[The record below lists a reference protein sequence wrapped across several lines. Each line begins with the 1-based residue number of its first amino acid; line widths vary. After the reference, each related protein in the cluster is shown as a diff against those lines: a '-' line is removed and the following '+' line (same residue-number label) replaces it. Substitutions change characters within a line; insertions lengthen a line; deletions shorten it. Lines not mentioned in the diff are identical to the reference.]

1 MISMSSIFFSC
12 FLVIVLTNAYLVIFY
27 LMLNFVYEKAEKL
40 WMMLSSTKKVKHF
53 SGGQV
58 EDGLILLISQWILFK
73 LFFFFFFFLA
83 GRMYST
89 LALLLDHSHYL
100 QAMLLWGFNYKLGLS
115 TSVLNFDR
123 SWTTATDPPVLH
135 YWWNLWA
142 STNFCT
148 KCCSVS
154 LSVFILRGW

>member
-1 MISMSSIFFSC
+1 MISMSFIFFSC

-73 LFFFFFFFLA
+73 LFFFFFFLA

-148 KCCSVS
+148 NCCSVS